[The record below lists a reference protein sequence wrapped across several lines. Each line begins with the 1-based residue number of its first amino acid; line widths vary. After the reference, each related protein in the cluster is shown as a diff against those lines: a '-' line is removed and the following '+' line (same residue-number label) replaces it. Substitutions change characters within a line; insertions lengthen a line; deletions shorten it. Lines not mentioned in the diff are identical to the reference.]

1 MRIVTFLQFCTI
13 CVSQKISES
22 LTGIKLE
29 IDHEWH
35 GGFNAKLTVPILED
49 IKFGWLLECRFTLP
63 VFSIDIYEA
72 KVITS
77 SSDYKTWLLE
87 NQSYNSNLQAGRGF
101 IEMILVVSHKESTTL
116 PGVDFKFHPKILDER
131 IDKALQRIY
140 PDLIQPESD
149 IAHWALGTEPN
160 DELIIA
166 NVKKIL
172 TSLSKSIDTS
182 NLIPPTRIPAKL
194 LRELEAI
201 KKETKKGFFETNR
214 HNLTQVIDFC
224 LLFLKSQRSGHFKD
238 DRLPWK
244 QSSSLADGSDIGIDL
259 SGGYYQSSG
268 YIKYNFPL
276 SWSLTIEGRRT
287 R

>member
-1 MRIVTFLQFCTI
+1 MRKGTFLQFFTI
-13 CVSQKISES
+13 SVSQKISES
-22 LTGIKLE
+22 VSGIKLE

-35 GGFNAKLTVPILED
+35 GGFNAKLTVPIVKD
-49 IKFGWLLECRFTLP
+49 INFGWLLECRFTLP

-116 PGVDFKFHPKILDER
+116 PGVDFRFYPRLHDER
-131 IDKALQRIY
+131 IDKTLQRIY
-140 PDLIQPESD
+140 PDLLQPESD

-160 DELIIA
+160 DEMITA

-172 TSLSKSIDTS
+172 TSLSGSIDTS
-182 NLIPPTRIPAKL
+182 QLIPPTRIPAKL
-194 LRELEAI
+194 LKELEAI
-201 KKETKKGFFETNR
+201 KKETRKSSFQSGR
-214 HNLTQVIDFC
+214 HNLTQVIDYC

-276 SWSLTIEGRRT
+276 SWSLTI
-287 R
+287 